1 MTSPKD
7 WVSAALLASKDL
19 KTLAQTSRTLFA
31 TRLARMMRLTGAASE
46 EAMLA
51 DPATTW
57 PRLKRSRSVKHTPHN
72 HHLFLSAAVAAF
84 KHVPGLADAH
94 PDAGA
99 AWGELQRDNWRAIGE
114 RYKDNEPSERQKTA
128 LVPFAEVLKARDALP
143 RGHMTKLLLLFY
155 TAIPPA
161 RGGDYHALR
170 IHTGDT
176 DTNTDPAAN
185 YLLLPAKG
193 RCQLVLQTFK
203 TSKRYGTITHV
214 LPKEICQEV
223 RASLRMHPREH
234 VFGPFTRSGF
244 SAWANRALKKQL
256 GKAVTITM
264 LRHLYVSQLDFNHLT
279 LRELEEV
286 SKQMGHKA
294 SMQAQYKWTD
304 ASTKTAEDDTKSS
317 RSPQR
322 TKL

>member
-1 MTSPKD
+1 MPADTH
-7 WVSAALLASKDL
+7 WISAALLASKDRQA
-19 KTLAQTSRTLFA
+19 LAETSRKLFA
-31 TRLARMMRLTGAASE
+31 SRLVKLMHLTGAASE
-46 EAMLA
+46 EAMLGA
-51 DPATTW
+51 PASTW
-57 PRLKRSRSVKHTPHN
+57 LKLKRSRSVKHSPHN

-84 KHVPGLADAH
+84 KYVPGLADAH
-94 PDAGA
+94 KDAAA
-99 AWGELQRDNWRAIGE
+99 AWGELQRDNWKAIGE
-114 RYKDNEPSERQKTA
+114 RYKDNEPSERQKA
-128 LVPFAEVLKARDALP
+128 SIVPYAEILKVRDALP
-143 RGHMTKLLLLFY
+143 KGHMTKLLLLFY

-170 IHTGDT
+170 IHDGDT

-264 LRHLYVSQLDFNHLT
+264 LRHLYVSQLDFNNLT

-286 SKQMGHKA
+286 SKKMGHKA

-304 ASTKTAEDDTKSS
+304 ASTKTTKN
-317 RSPQR
+317 
-322 TKL
+322 T